1 MTYETWCKHFTGI
14 HNDTCKAGIKYNDVK
29 VQDSRPLKLPCFKD
43 QGCTDRCAFATFRTP
58 EEVAAEEEKSTRIL
72 RTYLDNMAR
81 NICHVVQIC
90 SEYSCRFLLFCC
102 NFLWCTKR
110 SESTSISASLVFKAR
125 KL

>member
-81 NICHVVQIC
+81 NICPHCYTPIEERMQVGRCVYAQPC
-90 SEYSCRFLLFCC
+90 GCRLYQG
-102 NFLWCTKR
+102 
-110 SESTSISASLVFKAR
+110 
-125 KL
+125 KLRQEEEN